1 MGEENQTEIIMGLS
15 SEERDDLEKMIK
27 TFRKDQ
33 SVRPSISSIEKI
45 QKQVESISENL
56 TRFGDMLLK
65 LDEKMKSY
73 NKIIHLYFKK
83 DEILNRRID
92 DIVKILKGQ
101 KNS

>member
-1 MGEENQTEIIMGLS
+1 MGEDNQTEIIMGLS

-33 SVRPSISSIEKI
+33 SVGPSISSIEKI
-45 QKQVESISENL
+45 QEQIGSISENL

-101 KNS
+101 NNS